1 MHDFIHV
8 VTQQFA
14 NAAVPALAVM
24 AVGSIVLALL
34 YWVWYGKAKRP
45 PEGFHKGQAI
55 AILLLLCYLGGL
67 AAVTL
72 GMRTGS
78 EYRMGVQTRP
88 LLAFWEAWN
97 AFTPQVWLNPL
108 LNIAMF
114 IPFGILL
121 PLAAKPFRRWYL
133 MLAAGV
139 GTSFLIE
146 FLQYQLGRGQADVDD
161 LLCNTLG
168 AMLGYCLCMAGI
180 QTAVKEWK
188 AVWPYTALPV
198 LSAAALA
205 GVFLVYYIQPYGNL
219 EDAPIFPADTS
230 GTRWVL
236 ECELSDQPGTAGV
249 YWAEPFTKETCDT
262 FAEEFLRRAYAMP
275 DFSRNDVIYYD
286 NYTFYSDHSTYY
298 LGVNHND
305 RSYEYSNYR
314 VDWFELGPGT
324 TTEEQLRAALHKIG
338 IDVPETA
345 EFLDEDGA
353 SGVYT
358 FRVSR
363 AVADGT
369 LTDGI
374 LGCYVAEGGELYRV
388 DNALSVCTLHSEA
401 PVISEQEAYDRLCAG
416 RFDQME
422 AFAFGYSGPHKE
434 VHVTAYTL
442 EYLADSKGFRQ
453 PVYYFTLSDERDGEQ
468 WSASG
473 WQVFV
478 PALA

>member
-1 MHDFIHV
+1 MHDFINV
-8 VTQQFA
+8 ITRMFV
-14 NAAVPALAVM
+14 NAAGPALTVM
-24 AVGSIVLALL
+24 AVGGVILALL

-45 PEGFHKGQAI
+45 PEGFHKGQLV

-72 GMRTGS
+72 GMRVGS
-78 EYRMGVQTRP
+78 EYRTGVQTQL

-133 MLAAGV
+133 ALAAGM

-146 FLQYQLGRGQADVDD
+146 TLQYLLGRGQADVDD
-161 LLCNTLG
+161 LFCNTLG
-168 AMLGYCLCMAGI
+168 VMLGYCLCMIGLNVA
-180 QTAVKEWK
+180 AKAWK
-188 AVWPYTALPV
+188 AIWPYTVLPALSV
-198 LSAAALA
+198 AALA
-205 GVFLVYYIQPYGNL
+205 GVFLAYYLQPYGNL

-230 GTRWVL
+230 GTQWIL
-236 ECELSDQPGTAGV
+236 ECELSNQPGTAGV
-249 YWAEPFTKETCDT
+249 YWAEPFTRETCDA
-262 FAEEFLRRAYAMP
+262 FAEEFLRRAYVMP

-305 RSYEYSNYR
+305 RSYEYSDYR
-314 VDWFELGPGT
+314 VDWTEKGPGT
-324 TTEEQLRAALHKIG
+324 TTEEKLRAALHKIG

-345 EFLDEDGA
+345 EFIDEDGK
-353 SGVYT
+353 SGIYT
-358 FRVSR
+358 FRVNR
-363 AVADGT
+363 VEENGT
-369 LTDGI
+369 LTDGQ
-374 LGCYVAEGGELYRV
+374 LGCYVVEGGALFRV
-388 DNALSVCTLHSEA
+388 DNTLSICTLHSEA
-401 PVISEQEAYDRLCAG
+401 PVVSEQEAYDRLCAG

-422 AFAFGYSGPHKE
+422 AFAFGYSGPHEK
-434 VHVTAYTL
+434 VHVTACTL

-453 PVYYFTLSDERDGEQ
+453 PVYYFALSDARDWELRGG
-468 WSASG
+468 SG
-473 WQVFV
+473 WRVFV